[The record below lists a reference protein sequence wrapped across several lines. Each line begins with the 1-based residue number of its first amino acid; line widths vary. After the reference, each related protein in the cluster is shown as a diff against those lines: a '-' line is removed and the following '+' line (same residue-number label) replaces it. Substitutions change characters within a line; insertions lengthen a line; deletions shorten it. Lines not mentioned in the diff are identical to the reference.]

1 MLVQKGF
8 AFPACYASG
17 NPTTRKDYDEGY
29 LVLDANHKLFHLKC
43 TKGRPYVKTIQLPEG
58 VLPEYVFITEFR
70 SRRTLGYMVDSKH
83 HFYIINSD
91 GSLVKSALPG
101 FDPAKDE
108 LTIFGNMFD
117 WTVKLST
124 DKDDYYY
131 ALDATDYSLIKEHA
145 YKDIR
150 RSVPGLSFTSPD
162 DKFVKPRF

>member
-1 MLVQKGF
+1 MEK
-8 AFPACYASG
+8 
-17 NPTTRKDYDEGY
+17 RKWHEEYY
-29 LVLDANHKLFHLKC
+29 MTA
-43 TKGRPYVKTIQLPEG
+43 IQIKEEL
-58 VLPEYVFITEFR
+58 L
-70 SRRTLGYMVDSKH
+70 S
-83 HFYIINSD
+83 NSD

>member
-1 MLVQKGF
+1 
-8 AFPACYASG
+8 
-17 NPTTRKDYDEGY
+17 
-29 LVLDANHKLFHLKC
+29 
-43 TKGRPYVKTIQLPEG
+43 
-58 VLPEYVFITEFR
+58 
-70 SRRTLGYMVDSKH
+70 MVDSKH

-117 WTVKLST
+117 WTVQLST
-124 DKDDYYY
+124 DKADYYS
-131 ALDATDYSLIKEHA
+131 ALDSTDYSLIIEHA

>member
-1 MLVQKGF
+1 
-8 AFPACYASG
+8 
-17 NPTTRKDYDEGY
+17 
-29 LVLDANHKLFHLKC
+29 
-43 TKGRPYVKTIQLPEG
+43 
-58 VLPEYVFITEFR
+58 
-70 SRRTLGYMVDSKH
+70 
-83 HFYIINSD
+83 
-91 GSLVKSALPG
+91 LVKSALPG

-145 YKDIR
+145 YKDMR

-162 DKFVKPRF
+162 DKFVMPRF

>member
-1 MLVQKGF
+1 MCLLLNSVAVG
-8 AFPACYASG
+8 
-17 NPTTRKDYDEGY
+17 
-29 LVLDANHKLFHLKC
+29 LW
-43 TKGRPYVKTIQLPEG
+43 
-58 VLPEYVFITEFR
+58 
-70 SRRTLGYMVDSKH
+70 GYMVDSKH

-150 RSVPGLSFTSPD
+150 RSVPGLSLHLQMTNL
-162 DKFVKPRF
+162 